1 VVGVRWRVRD
11 KLNVGGEQFPQ
22 PVDVP
27 IPEGVEESLSEFLA
41 LPPVGLEPGPARVHV
56 VARPHREL
64 ATRRLRAPH
73 RRRDLREAEPED
85 LPQHENRALER
96 AEPLEQQQSWKA
108 ASNAAVN
115 SGWVGCVVQRR
126 ATSWR
131 CQRRIVAGA
140 TSGPRRRRT
149 GSSRVSAR

>member
-1 VVGVRWRVRD
+1 LRRLAAGVPD
-11 KLNVGGEQFPQ
+11 QLNVGGEQFPQ

-41 LPPVGLEPGPARVHV
+41 LPPVGPKLGPARVHV
-56 VARPHREL
+56 AACPHREL

-73 RRRDLREAEPED
+73 RRRDLREAEPEH

-108 ASNAAVN
+108 ASNAAVS
-115 SGWVGCVVQRR
+115 SGRVGCVVQRR
-126 ATSWR
+126 ASWR